1 MPAKS
6 VAQRKFMGMVRA
18 TQKGEMKD
26 PSPELKR
33 AAKDMGAKAVNKFA
47 KTKEKNLPQKIGE
60 EKKPKNCG
68 CGKDPCITYGPKK
81 NAHKMPDG
89 TIMPG
94 KTHKEAYAV
103 QAMTV
108 VPGGADHSN
117 TRQGSISKKKKKE
130 DIKEFVGTAAAGTAG
145 ALTAKKGNRVRKAVG
160 SGAGYAV
167 GSTVGRKIGGAVGQ
181 AVGSGTVPLV
191 GGAIGKQVGKA
202 IGHGVGGAAGA
213 IAGGKLASKKK
224 KKEEPKNEEVIL
236 ERQKDSDGQRLSQER
251 GRSNYGKASIRNVRH
266 TGEGGNAA
274 DPAERL
280 VAMDKRHKAHKE
292 KRGVKTKGVKEEMQL
307 EKFSAVT
314 KKRINK
320 MAADK
325 KVGKGERIGSVVGG
339 IGGALALG
347 ALDGPL
353 PVGDVVGGV
362 VGSKIGGKIGK
373 KFDKKKVQ
381 KEELKMTKKEY
392 AKIHRDFKS
401 DDPKK
406 PRTTKYVPGK
416 GTVSMPVKFVDEAAY
431 TGPDKNDRAVIKKMD
446 NRKFAAKL
454 ADYEKNM
461 DPKKRQALKD
471 KAIKGMKFVHEEGA
485 PTMSTGSNA
494 SAAGFSSDA
503 DENGPTAGMDQPLGG
518 TAKLK
523 GKGPKL
529 TKKKAKCKKS
539 PDGINKI
546 CESTEARYLSFLVQM
561 DDVEFIFQGKSPADV
576 KIRLRKIYR
585 PERLKGIKITRML
598 PAQVMHYYWEKRQA
612 AM

>member
-6 VAQRKFMGMVRA
+6 VAQHKFMGMVRA
-18 TQKGEMKD
+18 TQKGEMKN

-33 AAKDMGAKAVNKFA
+33 AAGDMSAKAVNKFA
-47 KTKEKNLPQKIGE
+47 KTKEKNLPQKVEE
-60 EKKPKNCG
+60 EKKNCG

-117 TRQGSISKKKKKE
+117 TRQGSIGKKKKKE
-130 DIKEFVGTAAAGTAG
+130 EIKEFVGTAAAGTAG
-145 ALTAKKGNRVRKAVG
+145 ALTAKKGNRVKKAVG

-167 GSTVGRKIGGAVGQ
+167 GSTVGRKVGGAVGQ

-213 IAGGKLASKKK
+213 IAGGKLATKIGK
-224 KKEEPKNEEVIL
+224 KKEKKETNEEYMD
-236 ERQKDSDGQRLSQER
+236 EAKYEAGAST
-251 GRSNYGKASIRNVRH
+251 YGKASIRNKRKF
-266 TGEGGNAA
+266 GKGGNAA
-274 DPAERL
+274 PPEERGEMI
-280 VAMDKRHKAHKE
+280 AKRREEHKAS
-292 KRGVKTKGVKEEMQL
+292 RGVKKEEID
-307 EKFSAVT
+307 
-314 KKRINK
+314 R
-320 MAADK
+320 
-325 KVGKGERIGSVVGG
+325 
-339 IGGALALG
+339 
-347 ALDGPL
+347 P
-353 PVGDVVGGV
+353 
-362 VGSKIGGKIGK
+362 
-373 KFDKKKVQ
+373 
-381 KEELKMTKKEY
+381 
-392 AKIHRDFKS
+392 
-401 DDPKK
+401 
-406 PRTTKYVPGK
+406 
-416 GTVSMPVKFVDEAAY
+416 Y
-431 TGPDKNDRAVIKKMD
+431 TGPDKKDRAVIKKMD

-471 KAIKGMKFVHEEGA
+471 KATKGMKFVHEEGA

-529 TKKKAKCKKS
+529 TKKKVKCKKS
-539 PDGINKI
+539 PDGINKV

>member
-18 TQKGEMKD
+18 TQKGEMKN

-33 AAKDMGAKAVNKFA
+33 AAGDMSAKAVNKFA
-47 KTKEKNLPQKIGE
+47 KTKEKNLPQKVEE
-60 EKKPKNCG
+60 EKKNCG

-117 TRQGSISKKKKKE
+117 TRQGSIGKKKKKE
-130 DIKEFVGTAAAGTAG
+130 EIKEFVGTAAAGTAG
-145 ALTAKKGNRVRKAVG
+145 ALTAKKGNRVKKAVG

-167 GSTVGRKIGGAVGQ
+167 GSTVGRKVGGAVGQ
-181 AVGSGTVPLV
+181 AVGSGTVPIV

-213 IAGGKLASKKK
+213 IAGGKLA
-224 KKEEPKNEEVIL
+224 
-236 ERQKDSDGQRLSQER
+236 
-251 GRSNYGKASIRNVRH
+251 
-266 TGEGGNAA
+266 T
-274 DPAERL
+274 
-280 VAMDKRHKAHKE
+280 
-292 KRGVKTKGVKEEMQL
+292 
-307 EKFSAVT
+307 
-314 KKRINK
+314 
-320 MAADK
+320 
-325 KVGKGERIGSVVGG
+325 
-339 IGGALALG
+339 
-347 ALDGPL
+347 
-353 PVGDVVGGV
+353 
-362 VGSKIGGKIGK
+362 KIGK
-373 KFDKKKVQ
+373 K
-381 KEELKMTKKEY
+381 KEKKETNEE
-392 AKIHRDFKS
+392 IDR
-401 DDPKK
+401 P
-406 PRTTKYVPGK
+406 
-416 GTVSMPVKFVDEAAY
+416 Y
-431 TGPDKNDRAVIKKMD
+431 TGPDKKDRAVIKKMD

-471 KAIKGMKFVHEEGA
+471 KATKGMKFVHEEGA

-529 TKKKAKCKKS
+529 TKKKVKCKKS
-539 PDGINKI
+539 PDGINKV

>member
-18 TQKGEMKD
+18 TQKGEMKN

-33 AAKDMGAKAVNKFA
+33 AAGDMSAKAVNKFA
-47 KTKEKNLPQKIGE
+47 KTKEKNLPQKVEE
-60 EKKPKNCG
+60 EKKNCG

-117 TRQGSISKKKKKE
+117 TRQGSIGKKKKKE
-130 DIKEFVGTAAAGTAG
+130 EIKEFVGAAAAGTAG
-145 ALTAKKGNRVRKAVG
+145 ALTAKKGNRVKKAVG

-167 GSTVGRKIGGAVGQ
+167 GSTVGRKVGGAVGQ
-181 AVGSGTVPLV
+181 AVGSGTVPIV

-213 IAGGKLASKKK
+213 IAGGKLA
-224 KKEEPKNEEVIL
+224 
-236 ERQKDSDGQRLSQER
+236 
-251 GRSNYGKASIRNVRH
+251 
-266 TGEGGNAA
+266 T
-274 DPAERL
+274 
-280 VAMDKRHKAHKE
+280 
-292 KRGVKTKGVKEEMQL
+292 
-307 EKFSAVT
+307 
-314 KKRINK
+314 
-320 MAADK
+320 
-325 KVGKGERIGSVVGG
+325 
-339 IGGALALG
+339 
-347 ALDGPL
+347 
-353 PVGDVVGGV
+353 
-362 VGSKIGGKIGK
+362 KIGK
-373 KFDKKKVQ
+373 K
-381 KEELKMTKKEY
+381 KEKKETNEE
-392 AKIHRDFKS
+392 IDR
-401 DDPKK
+401 P
-406 PRTTKYVPGK
+406 
-416 GTVSMPVKFVDEAAY
+416 Y
-431 TGPDKNDRAVIKKMD
+431 TGPDKKDRAVIKKMD

-471 KAIKGMKFVHEEGA
+471 KATKGMKFVHEEGA

-529 TKKKAKCKKS
+529 TKKKVKCKKS
-539 PDGINKI
+539 PDGINKV

>member
-18 TQKGEMKD
+18 TQKGEMKN

-33 AAKDMGAKAVNKFA
+33 AAGDMSAKAVNKFA
-47 KTKEKNLPQKIGE
+47 KTKEKNLPQKVEE
-60 EKKPKNCG
+60 EKKNCG

-117 TRQGSISKKKKKE
+117 TRQGSIGKKKKKE
-130 DIKEFVGTAAAGTAG
+130 EIKEFVGAAAAGTAG
-145 ALTAKKGNRVRKAVG
+145 ALTAKKGNRVKKAVG

-167 GSTVGRKIGGAVGQ
+167 GSTVGRKVGGAVGQ
-181 AVGSGTVPLV
+181 AVGSGTVPIV

-213 IAGGKLASKKK
+213 IAGGKLATKIGK
-224 KKEEPKNEEVIL
+224 KKEK
-236 ERQKDSDGQRLSQER
+236 
-251 GRSNYGKASIRNVRH
+251 
-266 TGEGGNAA
+266 
-274 DPAERL
+274 
-280 VAMDKRHKAHKE
+280 KE
-292 KRGVKTKGVKEEMQL
+292 TNEEMQL
-307 EKFSAVT
+307 EKFSAIT

-325 KVGKGERIGSVVGG
+325 KVGKGEKIGSVVGG

-347 ALDGPL
+347 AVDGPL

-373 KFDKKKVQ
+373 QFDKKKVK
-381 KEELKMTKKEY
+381 KEEYMDEAKYEAGASTYGKASIRNKRKFGKGGNAAPPEERGEMIAKRRELHKASRGVKKEE
-392 AKIHRDFKS
+392 IDR
-401 DDPKK
+401 P
-406 PRTTKYVPGK
+406 
-416 GTVSMPVKFVDEAAY
+416 Y
-431 TGPDKNDRAVIKKMD
+431 TGPDKKDRVVIKKMD
-446 NRKFAAKL
+446 NKKFAAKL

-471 KAIKGMKFVHEEGA
+471 KATKGMKFVHEEGA

-539 PDGINKI
+539 PDGINKV

>member
-18 TQKGEMKD
+18 TQKGEMKN

-33 AAKDMGAKAVNKFA
+33 AAGDMSAKAVNKFA
-47 KTKEKNLPQKIGE
+47 KTKEKNLPQKVEE
-60 EKKPKNCG
+60 EKKNCG

-117 TRQGSISKKKKKE
+117 TRQGSIGKKKKKE
-130 DIKEFVGTAAAGTAG
+130 EIKEFVGAAAAGTAG
-145 ALTAKKGNRVRKAVG
+145 ALTAKKGNRVKKAVG

-167 GSTVGRKIGGAVGQ
+167 GSTVGRKVGGAVGQ
-181 AVGSGTVPLV
+181 AVGSGTVPIV

-213 IAGGKLASKKK
+213 IAGGKLATKIGK
-224 KKEEPKNEEVIL
+224 KKEK
-236 ERQKDSDGQRLSQER
+236 
-251 GRSNYGKASIRNVRH
+251 
-266 TGEGGNAA
+266 
-274 DPAERL
+274 
-280 VAMDKRHKAHKE
+280 KE
-292 KRGVKTKGVKEEMQL
+292 TNEEMQL
-307 EKFSAVT
+307 EKFSAIT

-325 KVGKGERIGSVVGG
+325 KVGKGEKIGSVVGG
-339 IGGALALG
+339 IRGALALG
-347 ALDGPL
+347 AVDGPL

-373 KFDKKKVQ
+373 QFDKKKVK
-381 KEELKMTKKEY
+381 KEEYMDEAKYEAGASTYGKASIRNKRKFGKGGNAAPPEERGEMIAKRRELHKASRGVKKEE
-392 AKIHRDFKS
+392 IDR
-401 DDPKK
+401 P
-406 PRTTKYVPGK
+406 
-416 GTVSMPVKFVDEAAY
+416 Y
-431 TGPDKNDRAVIKKMD
+431 TGPDKKDRAVIKKMD
-446 NRKFAAKL
+446 NKKFAAKL

-471 KAIKGMKFVHEEGA
+471 KATKGMKFVHEEGA
-485 PTMSTGSNA
+485 PTMNTGSNA

-539 PDGINKI
+539 PDGINKV

>member
-18 TQKGEMKD
+18 TQKGEMKN

-33 AAKDMGAKAVNKFA
+33 AAGDMSAKAVNKFA
-47 KTKEKNLPQKIGE
+47 KTKEKNLPQKVEE
-60 EKKPKNCG
+60 EKKNCG

-117 TRQGSISKKKKKE
+117 TRQGSIGKKKKKE
-130 DIKEFVGTAAAGTAG
+130 EIKEFVGTAAAGTAG
-145 ALTAKKGNRVRKAVG
+145 ALTAKKGNRVKKAVG

-167 GSTVGRKIGGAVGQ
+167 GSTVGRKVGGAVGQ
-181 AVGSGTVPLV
+181 AVGSGTVPIV

-213 IAGGKLASKKK
+213 IAGGKLATKIGK
-224 KKEEPKNEEVIL
+224 KKEK
-236 ERQKDSDGQRLSQER
+236 
-251 GRSNYGKASIRNVRH
+251 
-266 TGEGGNAA
+266 
-274 DPAERL
+274 
-280 VAMDKRHKAHKE
+280 KE
-292 KRGVKTKGVKEEMQL
+292 TNEEMQL
-307 EKFSAVT
+307 EKFSAIT

-325 KVGKGERIGSVVGG
+325 KVGKGEKIGSVVGG

-347 ALDGPL
+347 AVDGPL

-373 KFDKKKVQ
+373 QFDKKKVK
-381 KEELKMTKKEY
+381 KEEYMDEAKYEAGASTYGKASIRNKRKFGKGGNAAPPEERGEMIAKRRELHKASRGVKKEE
-392 AKIHRDFKS
+392 IDR
-401 DDPKK
+401 P
-406 PRTTKYVPGK
+406 
-416 GTVSMPVKFVDEAAY
+416 Y
-431 TGPDKNDRAVIKKMD
+431 TGPDKKDRAVIKKMD

-471 KAIKGMKFVHEEGA
+471 KATKGMKFVHEEGA

-529 TKKKAKCKKS
+529 TKKKVKCKKS
-539 PDGINKI
+539 PDGINKV

>member
-18 TQKGEMKD
+18 TQKGEMKN

-33 AAKDMGAKAVNKFA
+33 AAGDMSAKAVNKFA
-47 KTKEKNLPQKIGE
+47 KTKEKNLPQKVEE
-60 EKKPKNCG
+60 EKKNCG

-117 TRQGSISKKKKKE
+117 TRQGSIGKKKKKE
-130 DIKEFVGTAAAGTAG
+130 EIKEFVGAAAAGTAG
-145 ALTAKKGNRVRKAVG
+145 ALTAKKGNRVKKAVG

-167 GSTVGRKIGGAVGQ
+167 GSTVGRKVGGAVGQ

-213 IAGGKLASKKK
+213 IAGGKLATKIGK
-224 KKEEPKNEEVIL
+224 KKEK
-236 ERQKDSDGQRLSQER
+236 
-251 GRSNYGKASIRNVRH
+251 
-266 TGEGGNAA
+266 
-274 DPAERL
+274 
-280 VAMDKRHKAHKE
+280 KE
-292 KRGVKTKGVKEEMQL
+292 TNEEMQL
-307 EKFSAVT
+307 EKFSAIT

-325 KVGKGERIGSVVGG
+325 KVGKGEKIGSVVGG

-347 ALDGPL
+347 AVDGPL

-373 KFDKKKVQ
+373 QFDKKKVK
-381 KEELKMTKKEY
+381 KEEYMDEAKYEAGASTYGKASIRNKRKFGKGGNAAPPEERGEMIAKRREEHKASRGVKKEE
-392 AKIHRDFKS
+392 IDR
-401 DDPKK
+401 P
-406 PRTTKYVPGK
+406 
-416 GTVSMPVKFVDEAAY
+416 Y
-431 TGPDKNDRAVIKKMD
+431 TGPDKKDRAVIKKMD

-471 KAIKGMKFVHEEGA
+471 KATKGMKFVHEEGA

-529 TKKKAKCKKS
+529 TKKKVKCKKS
-539 PDGINKI
+539 PDGINKV